1 MALLLCVFVFS
12 PTETAGPFEV
22 IFILNSLWLENY
34 LRVTVCEETI
44 YIPPQNRAGPLC
56 AQFKDSWLRPAFL
69 GWDLW
74 KQTLRQANVLRKC
87 SQERFEGQE
96 GQGRGWQI
104 PSLCL
109 ILWSVLGHQLGLRVY
124 PL

>member
-44 YIPPQNRAGPLC
+44 YIPHR
-56 AQFKDSWLRPAFL
+56 
-69 GWDLW
+69 
-74 KQTLRQANVLRKC
+74 T
-87 SQERFEGQE
+87 
-96 GQGRGWQI
+96 GQG
-104 PSLCL
+104 P
-109 ILWSVLGHQLGLRVY
+109 SVLSLKTVGLDQLS
-124 PL
+124 